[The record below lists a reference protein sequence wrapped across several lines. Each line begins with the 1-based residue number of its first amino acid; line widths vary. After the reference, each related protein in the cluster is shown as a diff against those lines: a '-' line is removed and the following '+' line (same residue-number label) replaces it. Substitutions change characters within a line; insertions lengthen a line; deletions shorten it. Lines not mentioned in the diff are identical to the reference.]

1 MNSILKKTAAGF
13 TAALIIFATA
23 CGTRPVAEEPGKQE
37 GVTPT
42 AGAEATQTPEV
53 KEPEQNEPRAQE
65 EYKIL
70 KKGDAAPDFTATLTD
85 GSTFTLSEHKD
96 EVVLINFWATWC
108 PPCVAELPDF
118 EKLAGENIENFTLI
132 AVNCAEDEKTVDAF
146 IEKNGYTFKVA
157 YDVDYTI
164 GMKYPTDG
172 IPYTVIVKDGIIKK
186 IYLGRNSYETFK
198 KAIEENLGK

>member
-23 CGTRPVAEEPGKQE
+23 CGTKPVAEEPGKQE
-37 GVTPT
+37 AITPT
-42 AGAEATQTPEV
+42 VSVEATQTPEV
-53 KEPEQNEPRAQE
+53 KEPEQNEPQAQE

-70 KKGDAAPDFTATLTD
+70 KKGDVAPDFTATLTD

-118 EKLAGENIENFTLI
+118 EKLAGENIDNFTLI
-132 AVNCAEDEKTVDAF
+132 AVNCTEDEKTVDAF

-157 YDVDYTI
+157 YDADYTI

-172 IPYTVIVKDGIIKK
+172 IPYTVIVKDGIITM